1 MHTLFWIFVEL
12 CTCFFEI
19 FLIFIFLEGFLGFR
33 PNTTKAMRFAVFL
46 LTFAAQFVVSTFFF
60 NVPFAMLLTYTACSL
75 LIAILFCSGKIT
87 VRLFSA
93 LFVVVIIAVVEV
105 FTMLLVGLVGNI
117 DINII
122 NVEPVLK
129 LITIVAKNMLVLI
142 VIKAVVYF
150 RRSNVD
156 EFKKGYRLLLLIVP
170 LLSLLITYVML
181 DLSYHAS
188 DYNNNLVIFGLL
200 GILYVNLI
208 VFSIFEGFLRQV
220 GKEYRYKLMEKQYD
234 MQLAHYNQL
243 AESRAHIREIW
254 HDFKN
259 HVSCLKML
267 YQSKESEAL
276 GRYIDN
282 LTHFGEVEKVIDTGN
297 PVIDAL
303 LNHKESIARQNGIQ
317 VKTNL
322 SIPFN
327 LAISPAD
334 ACVILGNSIDNAI
347 EACKRI
353 TNESVEKTISLSLT
367 YQNGY
372 LVYVITN
379 TIDQA
384 PKKEGG
390 RYKTWK
396 SSPESHGLGMQSIER
411 AVRQYNGNMV
421 AKDENGTFILEIILL
436 IDAEN
441 VQAGA

>member
-1 MHTLFWIFVEL
+1 MHSLFWIFVEL
-12 CTCFFEI
+12 CTCIFEV
-19 FLIFIFLEGFLGFR
+19 FLIFIFLEGFLNYR
-33 PNTTKAMRFAVFL
+33 PNTVKARLVAFLLAFAV
-46 LTFAAQFVVSTFFF
+46 QFVVSTFFY
-60 NVPFAMLLTYTACSL
+60 NVQYAMLISYTTITIVIS
-75 LIAILFCSGKIT
+75 ILFCSGKIYI
-87 VRLFSA
+87 RLFSG
-93 LFVVVIIAVVEV
+93 LFLVVMNTVVEV
-105 FTMLLVGLVGNI
+105 FSMFLVGSVGNL
-117 DINII
+117 DINLL
-122 NVEPVLK
+122 NVDPVLK
-129 LITIVAKNMLVLI
+129 LITIVTKNMLGLI

-150 RRSNVD
+150 RRSAAD
-156 EFKKGYRLLLLIVP
+156 EFRKGYRLLLLVVP
-170 LLSLLITYVML
+170 AISLLIAYVIL
-181 DLSYHAS
+181 DLAYKAVN
-188 DYNNNLVIFGLL
+188 YNIELALFGLL

-220 GKEYRYKLMEKQYD
+220 GREYRYKLMEKQYD

-259 HVSCLKML
+259 HVSCLQML
-267 YQSKESEAL
+267 YHNKEPEAL

-303 LNHKESIARQNGIQ
+303 LNNKESIAKQNGIQ
-317 VKTNL
+317 VNTALN
-322 SIPFN
+322 IPFN

-353 TNESVEKTISLSLT
+353 TNESIEKVINLSLT

-379 TIDQA
+379 SIDQV
-384 PKKEGG
+384 PRKEGG

-421 AKDENGTFILEIILL
+421 SKDENGTFTLEIILL
-436 IDAEN
+436 IETEN
-441 VQAGA
+441 MQGAV